1 MLRTLYIENIAVIE
15 KTSIDFEN
23 GLNVLTGE
31 TGAGKSIII
40 DAINAIMGQ
49 RTSKEII
56 RTEADSAFVSAQFD
70 DINQSIVEKLDELG
84 FSDDEGTLI
93 LQRTLNRNG
102 KSSCKI
108 NGKPATVSMLK
119 ELSKHLINIH
129 GQHESYELFS
139 PETHIDYIDRFGC
152 CEKLLADYKK
162 CYDEYKILKK
172 KLNSADSDE
181 SERLKEID
189 LLSYQVNELTE
200 SDVKQGEEQELE
212 SERTALM
219 SFEKIFSLLN
229 GAKMALDGDE
239 NYGGGL
245 ESVDSA
251 STALQKASSYNA
263 EYEEIA
269 NTLTDAYYNLKDCCD
284 SISDAIDSLESD
296 PQRLEEVEERLDLI
310 NRLTRK
316 YNCPS
321 DELSDLAEKYQ
332 ARLDELMNYDRN
344 RDELAEKC
352 RKREYIGKSRSYKF
366 YQSGELIKHREDDRE
381 YMGRTL
387 YLGSLKSD
395 VYFCIYEKDYEQY
408 VKLGTPLEEADI
420 INRFEIRLRNERA
433 YYAVR
438 DLLTYYDAEQT
449 AFSIINQYVR
459 FVDEEPDKRKN
470 DWKLNDRWAWFIGD
484 NRQSLKLTTK
494 PEPYTLDRTLR
505 WVQRQVAPTLKML
518 KKIDK
523 GNGTDYMETIEQQA
537 KLTEKHEMIIKQ
549 QTTPAKDLV
558 ES

>member
-139 PETHIDYIDRFGC
+139 PETHIDYIDRFGG
-152 CEKLLADYKK
+152 CEKLLTDYKK

-229 GAKMALDGDE
+229 DAKMALDGDE

-352 RKREYIGKSRSYKF
+352 RES
-366 YQSGELIKHREDDRE
+366 E
-381 YMGRTL
+381 
-387 YLGSLKSD
+387 
-395 VYFCIYEKDYEQY
+395 EKMLAAAE
-408 VKLGTPLEEADI
+408 KLGTLRRKTAKTFATKVKSEMAFLNMPNVELVPY
-420 INRFEIRLRNERA
+420 FEKCEPNSRVRIKWNCSSPQIRVKHLALLQKSHRA
-433 YYAVR
+433 VSFQ
-438 DLLTYYDAEQT
+438 E
-449 AFSIINQYVR
+449 
-459 FVDEEPDKRKN
+459 
-470 DWKLNDRWAWFIGD
+470 
-484 NRQSLKLTTK
+484 
-494 PEPYTLDRTLR
+494 
-505 WVQRQVAPTLKML
+505 
-518 KKIDK
+518 
-523 GNGTDYMETIEQQA
+523 
-537 KLTEKHEMIIKQ
+537 
-549 QTTPAKDLV
+549 
-558 ES
+558 

>member
-84 FSDDEGTLI
+84 FS
-93 LQRTLNRNG
+93 
-102 KSSCKI
+102 
-108 NGKPATVSMLK
+108 
-119 ELSKHLINIH
+119 
-129 GQHESYELFS
+129 
-139 PETHIDYIDRFGC
+139 
-152 CEKLLADYKK
+152 
-162 CYDEYKILKK
+162 
-172 KLNSADSDE
+172 
-181 SERLKEID
+181 
-189 LLSYQVNELTE
+189 YQVNELTE

-229 GAKMALDGDE
+229 DAKMSLDGDE

-332 ARLDELMNYDRN
+332 ARLDELVNYDRN

-352 RKREYIGKSRSYKF
+352 RES
-366 YQSGELIKHREDDRE
+366 E
-381 YMGRTL
+381 
-387 YLGSLKSD
+387 
-395 VYFCIYEKDYEQY
+395 EKMLAAAE
-408 VKLGTPLEEADI
+408 KLGTLRRKTAKTFATKVKSEMAFLNMPNVELVPY
-420 INRFEIRLRNERA
+420 FEKCEPNSKGTDKME
-433 YYAVR
+433 
-438 DLLTYYDAEQT
+438 LLISANPGETPRPVAKIASGGELSRMMLAIKTVFDEVDTGISGSAAEK
-449 AFSIINQYVR
+449 V
-459 FVDEEPDKRKN
+459 
-470 DWKLNDRWAWFIGD
+470 G
-484 NRQSLKLTTK
+484 LKLREVSKSSQVLCVTHQAQIAALADSHYLIRKQVEKGRTFTNV
-494 PEPYTLDRTLR
+494 TLLDHNGRAGE
-505 WVQRQVAPTLKML
+505 VARIIGGVDITDAALKHAESML
-518 KKIDK
+518 
-523 GNGTDYMETIEQQA
+523 
-537 KLTEKHEMIIKQ
+537 EKYNN
-549 QTTPAKDLV
+549 
-558 ES
+558 

>member
-139 PETHIDYIDRFGC
+139 PETHIDYIDRFGS
-152 CEKLLADYKK
+152 CEKLLTDYKK

-229 GAKMALDGDE
+229 DAKMALDGDE

-251 STALQKASSYNA
+251 STALQKVSSYNA

-284 SISDAIDSLESD
+284 SIYDAFDSL
-296 PQRLEEVEERLDLI
+296 
-310 NRLTRK
+310 
-316 YNCPS
+316 
-321 DELSDLAEKYQ
+321 
-332 ARLDELMNYDRN
+332 
-344 RDELAEKC
+344 
-352 RKREYIGKSRSYKF
+352 
-366 YQSGELIKHREDDRE
+366 
-381 YMGRTL
+381 
-387 YLGSLKSD
+387 
-395 VYFCIYEKDYEQY
+395 
-408 VKLGTPLEEADI
+408 
-420 INRFEIRLRNERA
+420 
-433 YYAVR
+433 
-438 DLLTYYDAEQT
+438 
-449 AFSIINQYVR
+449 
-459 FVDEEPDKRKN
+459 
-470 DWKLNDRWAWFIGD
+470 
-484 NRQSLKLTTK
+484 
-494 PEPYTLDRTLR
+494 
-505 WVQRQVAPTLKML
+505 
-518 KKIDK
+518 
-523 GNGTDYMETIEQQA
+523 
-537 KLTEKHEMIIKQ
+537 
-549 QTTPAKDLV
+549 
-558 ES
+558 